1 MRGLNNQI
9 VVTINSHEEIYPGS
23 VSVLIFVTGKPEA
36 QKVH

>member
-1 MRGLNNQI
+1 MRGLSNQR

-23 VSVLIFVTGKPEA
+23 VSVMIFVAGKPEA